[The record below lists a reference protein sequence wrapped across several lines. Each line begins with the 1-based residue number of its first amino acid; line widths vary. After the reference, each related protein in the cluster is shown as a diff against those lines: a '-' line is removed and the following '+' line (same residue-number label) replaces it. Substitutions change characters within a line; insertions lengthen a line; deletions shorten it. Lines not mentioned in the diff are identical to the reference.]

1 MSGEL
6 RSSAWL
12 VILHKGNQSSF
23 QRSSSEPYIV
33 EAIWNRLVALSSSQS
48 PSNAQG
54 RVLRVY
60 VNQCG
65 TESETKSLT
74 RTNCV
79 GNGTQCGQPQS
90 QDAFPCHLFKGS
102 SLLLYAFEEE
112 NSLHQ
117 TISEYRN
124 RKTALTRGSSLWTC
138 FTALLPLGEPCK
150 CMDCFKDISF
160 I

>member
-1 MSGEL
+1 MNSHICPLGNQRKSWLLWKKEKKEICFLSLFCVSGEL

-102 SLLLYAFEEE
+102 SLLLCAFEEE
-112 NSLHQ
+112 NTL
-117 TISEYRN
+117 
-124 RKTALTRGSSLWTC
+124 LWRSTSNN
-138 FTALLPLGEPCK
+138 FW
-150 CMDCFKDISF
+150 I
-160 I
+160 